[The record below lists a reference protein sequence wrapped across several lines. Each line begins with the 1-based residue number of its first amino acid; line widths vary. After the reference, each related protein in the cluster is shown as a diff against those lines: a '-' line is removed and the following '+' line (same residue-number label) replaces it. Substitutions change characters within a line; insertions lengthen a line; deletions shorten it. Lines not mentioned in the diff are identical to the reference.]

1 MNLDFQ
7 QAIITY
13 PTAGVL
19 QTFLSKVGD
28 YVSLQTANGH
38 IDLTFSHGTENYLLT
53 EASDVPN
60 AWGPL
65 PSSTNCWLY
74 WDINLRTAVRTFGFT
89 TLQPIYS
96 PTLPIAPIDD
106 QHWFNTST
114 KKMYVYVSGNFRECI
129 RVFAAKIFSTT
140 FTPLGSGFP
149 THPYAGTQAGLTFPD
164 VATGRILV
172 DDSGKPIK
180 RVDGRFFTTE
190 SDFFVNGSPVNII
203 RLESSVITGTA
214 LETMAKYHVV
224 AYTQFGQINLAE
236 YDNTGTTTIAMVMED
251 LITGQTGTT
260 CIQGH
265 ITNPSWNWTTVG
277 IPLWIS
283 TSGELIEIDPH
294 LSDPLTYQ
302 IGRVPVARVVTQTSI
317 FFDQGLGAKGDTVIG
332 MAPAVNIAS
341 TSVLGISK
349 LSVDPIDNANPVV
362 VGDNDP
368 RNTNDRSP
376 LPHTQ
381 AATTILTA
389 VYGSLTAGNAQLQ
402 LEQIEDGKLSK
413 SGGTMTGSLIL
424 AADPVTNLEAATKQY
439 VDTFSISN
447 VDGGS
452 Y

>member
-13 PTAGVL
+13 PTVGIL
-19 QTFLSKVGD
+19 QAFLSKVGD
-28 YVSLQTANGH
+28 YVSLQTANGRV
-38 IDLTFSHGTENYLLT
+38 DLTFSHGTENYLLT
-53 EASDVPN
+53 EASDVPT

-74 WDINLRTAVRTFGFT
+74 WDINLRTAIRTFGFT

-96 PTLPIAPIDD
+96 SIPPSSPSDD
-106 QHWFNTST
+106 QHWFNTSN
-114 KKMYVYVSGNFRECI
+114 KKMYVYTSGNFRECI
-129 RVFAAKIFSTT
+129 RVFAAKVFSTT

-149 THPYAGTQAGLTFPD
+149 AHPYAGTQAGLTFPD

-172 DDSGKPIK
+172 DDSGKPVK
-180 RVDGRFFTTE
+180 RADGRFFTTE
-190 SDFFVNGSPVNII
+190 SDIFVNGSPVNVI
-203 RLESSVITGTA
+203 RLESSVVTGTA
-214 LETMAKYHVV
+214 LENMAKYHVV
-224 AYTQFGQINLAE
+224 SYTQFGQISLAE
-236 YDNTGTTTIAMVMED
+236 YDDTGTTTIAMVMED
-251 LITGQTGTT
+251 LTTGETGTT

-265 ITNPSWNWTTVG
+265 ITNPSWNWTVVG
-277 IPLWIS
+277 RPLWIS
-283 TSGELIEIDPH
+283 TSGELTETDPH
-294 LSDPLTYQ
+294 VSDPLTYQ
-302 IGRVPVARVVTQTSI
+302 TGRVPVARVVTQTSI
-317 FFDQGLGAKGDTVIG
+317 FFDQGLGAKGDTVVG
-332 MAPAVNIAS
+332 SSTAVDTAT

-349 LSVDPIDNANPVV
+349 LSVDPADDANPIV

-368 RNTNDRSP
+368 RNTDDRTP

-389 VYGSLTAGNAQLQ
+389 VHGSLTAANAQLQ
-402 LEQIEDGKLSK
+402 LEQIEDNKLPK

-424 AADPVTNLEAATKQY
+424 AADPVANLEAATKQY
-439 VDTFSISN
+439 VDSFPVPA